1 MMLAFLV
8 SCSRSR
14 NSFNSP
20 ASARRPPT
28 LSHQVNGASELIR
41 DKYFEGEGILFK
53 DAIEDLEQQ
62 TKIVQTNDARL

>member
-41 DKYFEGEGILFK
+41 DKYFEGEDILFK

-62 TKIVQTNDARL
+62 GKDRAD